1 MSTSFQDSVES
12 RLKELGAIGAALKF
26 EQARRFL
33 QQGSV
38 PGAGKALARVSPLAR
53 RAPIADAAIQLG
65 KGALL
70 ISKENA
76 RKDHAEAGEKLTK
89 KSLPYQVAKTYLDS
103 ADSMSKYGAYKEK
116 LDKEAF
122 DKWNKEEISKYS
134 NRGNR

>member
-1 MSTSFQDSVES
+1 MADTFRDSVES
-12 RLKELGAIGAALKF
+12 RLKDLGAIGAALKF
-26 EQARRFL
+26 VHARNFI
-33 QQGSV
+33 QQGTV
-38 PGAGKALARVSPLAR
+38 PGADKAWARSKAALR

-89 KSLPYQVAKTYLDS
+89 KSLPHQVAKTLLDP
-103 ADSMSKYGAYKEK
+103 ADSLSKYGAYKEK

-122 DKWNKEEISKYS
+122 DKRNKEEISKYS